1 MEIQKTILSLADRYD
16 AFFVDIYGVLFD
28 GVVMYEHALDTLKK
42 LKELGKKIVI
52 LSNTTQIADEAK
64 NGYAQR
70 GMISGVHYDQ
80 FVTSG
85 EFLHH
90 TIKNNFHVFCEMM
103 GKEVK
108 TVKCIFMGN
117 SNVFANTS
125 LSKVDNYDDAD
136 FLYIGIPR
144 ISYGAVRMD
153 NVLDDNGN
161 PVQIENVV
169 AQDWHHLRDPQ
180 GRTGFSEFAH
190 QLEVCLEKKKIL
202 LLANPDIFA
211 HGSLD
216 SSGYRVPIV
225 TQGCLGEYYE
235 RLGGKVVRF
244 GKPYKEIFE
253 FAKTFVDTD
262 RIAMIGDTPWTDVA
276 GAHASGIDSIMV
288 TTGVVQEF
296 FKKMP
301 VHLHEQDKLEILFN
315 EIAPRMANK
324 AFNCIPTFVVEKLY

>member
-1 MEIQKTILSLADRYD
+1 MEIQKSIFSLVDRYD
-16 AFFVDIYGVLFD
+16 AFFVDVYGVLFN
-28 GVVMYEHALDTLKK
+28 GVVIYEHALETLRK

-52 LSNTTQIADEAK
+52 LSNTTQVADDAK

-90 TIKNNFHVFCEMM
+90 TIQNNFQAFCKMM
-103 GKEVK
+103 GRPIR

-117 SNVFANTS
+117 GNVFANTS
-125 LSKVDNYDDAD
+125 LHKVDNYNDAD

-153 NVLDDNGN
+153 NVLDENDN
-161 PVQIENVV
+161 PVKIEDVV
-169 AQDWHHLRDPQ
+169 ACDWHRLHDDQ
-180 GRTGFSEFAH
+180 GRTGFSKFAR
-190 QLEVCLEKKKIL
+190 QLELCLEMNKTL
-202 LLANPDIFA
+202 LIANPDVFA
-211 HGSLD
+211 HGSLE
-216 SSGYRVPIV
+216 SLGQQVPIV
-225 TQGCLGEYYE
+225 TQGCLGDYYE

-244 GKPYKEIFE
+244 GKPYKEIFQ
-253 FAKTFVDTD
+253 FAKSFVDTD
-262 RIAMIGDTPWTDVA
+262 RIAMIGDTPWTDIA
-276 GAHASGIDSIMV
+276 GANAFQIDSIMV

-301 VHLHEQDKLEILFN
+301 VHLHEQDKLRILFD
-315 EIAPRMANK
+315 EIAPRMAHK
-324 AFNCIPTFVVEKLY
+324 GQNCIPTFVIEKLC

>member
-1 MEIQKTILSLADRYD
+1 MKIHKSIFSLADGYD

-28 GVVMYEHALDTLKK
+28 GVVMYEYALETLKK
-42 LKELGKKIVI
+42 LKARGKKVVI
-52 LSNTTQIADEAK
+52 LSNTTQVAEEART
-64 NGYAQR
+64 GYAQR

-90 TIKNNFHVFCEMM
+90 TILNDFPMFCEMM

-117 SNVFANTS
+117 GNVFANTS
-125 LSKVDNYDDAD
+125 LNKVDNYDEAD

-153 NVLDDNGN
+153 NVLDDNNN
-161 PVQIENVV
+161 PVRIEDVV
-169 AQDWHHLRDPQ
+169 AYDWHHLHDTQ
-180 GRTGFSEFAH
+180 GRTGFSEFAR
-190 QLEVCLEKKKIL
+190 QLEICLEKKKIL
-202 LLANPDIFA
+202 LVANPDIFA
-211 HGSLD
+211 HGTLD
-216 SSGYRVPIV
+216 NSRVPIV

-244 GKPYKEIFE
+244 GKPYKEIFQ

-276 GAHASGIDSIMV
+276 GANAVGMDSIMV
-288 TTGVVQEF
+288 TTGVVHEF
-296 FKKMP
+296 FKTMP
-301 VHLHEQDKLEILFN
+301 AHLHEQDKLRILFN
-315 EIAPRMANK
+315 EIAPRMAHK
-324 AFNCIPTFVVEKLY
+324 EQNCIPTAVIEKMY